1 MLSCRVPHRCP
12 RHWMPGMVRGLGSSD
27 VRSHKRVTGEVS
39 RKHHWIVGSPHGMLL
54 SSGLSL
60 IGHP

>member
-1 MLSCRVPHRCP
+1 
-12 RHWMPGMVRGLGSSD
+12 MVRGLGSSD